1 MHKSEHLPIDVP
13 EPTER
18 CCYRC
23 GETRPIGMFY
33 VDAERRQT
41 ERRGRRSPV
50 RIPCRVCTQATN
62 EAARK
67 PRQDYINKVKLAS
80 GCTDCGLIDLE
91 HPEIYDFD
99 HLPGQTKARGVA
111 GERWRRLAHQAST
124 WSRLAT
130 PALPIERRVACR
142 RRAVLGGTRSARWY
156 ASHRADR
163 GSVIGMGALTGR
175 RSSSCRTSQ
184 PGAVWS

>member
-91 HPEIYDFD
+91 HLEIYDFD

-111 GERWRRLAHQAST
+111 AMLTSGTFEDLLAEIAKCEVVCANCHRIRT
-124 WSRLAT
+124 
-130 PALPIERRVACR
+130 R
-142 RRAVLGGTRSARWY
+142 RRPAATFGKSWSA
-156 ASHRADR
+156 
-163 GSVIGMGALTGR
+163 GR
-175 RSSSCRTSQ
+175 
-184 PGAVWS
+184 